1 MSNQNRPFGTVLTA
15 MITPFTKDDK
25 VDVAGAAKLAQYLVD
40 LGNDGIVVNG
50 TTGESATTTEI
61 EKNQVLEAVISAVG
75 KKAKVVAGVG
85 SNDTAHTVGLAKD
98 AAKLGAYGVLVVT
111 PYYNKPTQE
120 GVYAHF
126 KSVAD
131 ATDLPLM
138 MYDIPGRAGVAIESE
153 TLIKLSKHPN
163 IVANKDAKN
172 NLELAAQVIKETDLA
187 WYSGEDAL
195 NLPLLSIGAVGFVSV
210 CGHLIADR
218 LKEMANAFFAGQND
232 KALEIH
238 QSLLPV
244 FTGVMSRIPGVMSVK
259 AALNLQGLPAGAARL
274 PLVNADEKQITQ
286 LRADLL
292 AGGIKI

>member
-1 MSNQNRPFGTVLTA
+1 MNNSNRPFGTVLTA

-25 VDVAGAAKLAQYLVD
+25 VDIEGAARLAKHLVE

-61 EKNQVLEAVISAVG
+61 EKNQVLKAVLEEVG
-75 KKAKVVAGVG
+75 TKAKVVAGVG

-98 AAKLGAYGVLVVT
+98 AAKLGAHGVLVVT
-111 PYYNKPTQE
+111 PYYNKPTQA

-126 KSVAD
+126 KTVAD

-138 MYDIPGRAGVAIESE
+138 MYDIPGRAGIPIETE
-153 TLIKLSKHPN
+153 TLLRLSEHPK

-172 NLELAAQVIKETDLA
+172 NLESASKVIKETDLA

-218 LKEMANAFFAGQND
+218 LKEMAEAFFNNNFS

-238 QSLLPV
+238 QNLLPIY
-244 FTGVMSRIPGVMSVK
+244 TGVMSRMPGVMSIK
-259 AALNLQGLPAGAARL
+259 AALRLKGLPAGAARL
-274 PLVNADEKQITQ
+274 PLVDADEKQIEQ

-292 AGGIKI
+292 AGGLKI

>member
-1 MSNQNRPFGTVLTA
+1 MNNANRPFGTVLTA

-25 VDVAGAAKLAQYLVD
+25 VDIEGAARLAKHLVE

-61 EKNQVLEAVISAVG
+61 EKNQVLKAVLEEVG
-75 KKAKVVAGVG
+75 SRAKVVAGVG

-98 AAKLGAYGVLVVT
+98 AAKLGAHGVLVVT
-111 PYYNKPTQE
+111 PYYNKPTQA

-126 KSVAD
+126 KTVAD

-138 MYDIPGRAGVAIESE
+138 MYDIPGRAGIPIETE
-153 TLIKLSKHPN
+153 TLLRLSEHPR

-172 NLELAAQVIKETDLA
+172 NLEAASKVIKETNLA

-195 NLPLLSIGAVGFVSV
+195 NLPLLSIGAIGFVSV

-218 LKEMANAFFAGQND
+218 LKEMAEAFFSNNFS

-238 QSLLPV
+238 QNLLPIY
-244 FTGVMSRIPGVMSVK
+244 TGVMSRMPGVMSIK
-259 AALNLQGLPAGAARL
+259 AALRLKGLPAGAARL
-274 PLVNADEKQITQ
+274 PLVDADEKQIEQ

-292 AGGIKI
+292 AGGLKI

>member
-1 MSNQNRPFGTVLTA
+1 MNNANRPFGTVLTA

-25 VDVAGAAKLAQYLVD
+25 VDIEGAARLAKHLVE

-61 EKNQVLEAVISAVG
+61 EKNQVLKAVLEEVG
-75 KKAKVVAGVG
+75 SKAKVVAGVG

-98 AAKLGAYGVLVVT
+98 AVKLGAHGVLVVT
-111 PYYNKPTQE
+111 PYYNKPTQA

-126 KSVAD
+126 KTVAD

-138 MYDIPGRAGVAIESE
+138 MYDIPGRAGIPIETE
-153 TLIKLSKHPN
+153 TLLRLSEHPR

-172 NLELAAQVIKETDLA
+172 NLEAASKVIKETNLA

-195 NLPLLSIGAVGFVSV
+195 NLPLLSIGAIGFVSV

-218 LKEMANAFFAGQND
+218 LKEMSEAFFSNNFS

-238 QSLLPV
+238 QNLLPIY
-244 FTGVMSRIPGVMSVK
+244 TGVMSRMPGVMSIK
-259 AALNLQGLPAGAARL
+259 AALRLKGLPAGAARL
-274 PLVNADEKQITQ
+274 PLVDADEKQIEQ

-292 AGGIKI
+292 AGGLKI

>member
-1 MSNQNRPFGTVLTA
+1 MNNSNRPFGTVLTA

-25 VDVAGAAKLAQYLVD
+25 VDIEGAALLAKHLVE

-50 TTGESATTTEI
+50 TTGESATTTEL
-61 EKNQVLEAVISAVG
+61 EKNQVLKAVLEEVG
-75 KKAKVVAGVG
+75 SKAKVVAGVG

-98 AAKLGAYGVLVVT
+98 AAKLGAHGVLVVT
-111 PYYNKPTQE
+111 PYYNKPTQA

-126 KSVAD
+126 KTVAD

-138 MYDIPGRAGVAIESE
+138 MYDIPGRAGIPIETE
-153 TLIKLSKHPN
+153 TLLRLSEHPK

-172 NLELAAQVIKETDLA
+172 NLESASKVIKETDLA

-218 LKEMANAFFAGQND
+218 LKEMAEAFFNNNFS

-238 QSLLPV
+238 QNLLPIY
-244 FTGVMSRIPGVMSVK
+244 TGVMSRMPGVMSIK
-259 AALNLQGLPAGAARL
+259 AALRLKGLPAGAARL
-274 PLVNADEKQITQ
+274 PLVDADEKQIEQ

-292 AGGIKI
+292 AGGLKI

>member
-1 MSNQNRPFGTVLTA
+1 MNNANRPFGTVLTA

-25 VDVAGAAKLAQYLVD
+25 VDIEGAARLAKHLVE

-61 EKNQVLEAVISAVG
+61 EKNQVLKAVLEEVG
-75 KKAKVVAGVG
+75 SRAKVVAGVG

-98 AAKLGAYGVLVVT
+98 AAKLGAHGVLVVT
-111 PYYNKPTQE
+111 PYYNKPTQA

-126 KSVAD
+126 KTVAD
-131 ATDLPLM
+131 ATELPLM
-138 MYDIPGRAGVAIESE
+138 MYDIPGRAGIPIETE
-153 TLIKLSKHPN
+153 TLLRLSEHPR

-172 NLELAAQVIKETDLA
+172 NLEAASKVIKETNLA

-195 NLPLLSIGAVGFVSV
+195 NLPLLSIGAIGFVSV

-218 LKEMANAFFAGQND
+218 LKEMAEAFFSNNFS

-238 QSLLPV
+238 QNLLPIY
-244 FTGVMSRIPGVMSVK
+244 TGVMSRMPGVMSIK
-259 AALNLQGLPAGAARL
+259 AALRIKGLPAGAARL
-274 PLVNADEKQITQ
+274 PLVDADEKQIEQ

-292 AGGIKI
+292 AGGLKI

>member
-1 MSNQNRPFGTVLTA
+1 MNNANRPFGTVLTA

-25 VDVAGAAKLAQYLVD
+25 VDIEGAARLAKHLVE

-61 EKNQVLEAVISAVG
+61 EKNQVLKAVLEEVG
-75 KKAKVVAGVG
+75 SRAKVVAGVG

-98 AAKLGAYGVLVVT
+98 AAKLGAHGVLVVT
-111 PYYNKPTQE
+111 PYYNKPTQA

-126 KSVAD
+126 KTVAD

-138 MYDIPGRAGVAIESE
+138 MYDIPGRAGIPIETE
-153 TLIKLSKHPN
+153 TLLRLSEHPR

-172 NLELAAQVIKETDLA
+172 NLEAASKVIKETNLA

-195 NLPLLSIGAVGFVSV
+195 NLPLLSIGAIGFVSV

-218 LKEMANAFFAGQND
+218 LKEMSEAFFSNNFS

-238 QSLLPV
+238 QNLLPIY
-244 FTGVMSRIPGVMSVK
+244 TGVMSRMPGVMSIK
-259 AALNLQGLPAGAARL
+259 AALRLKGLPAGAARL
-274 PLVNADEKQITQ
+274 PLVDADEKQ
-286 LRADLL
+286 
-292 AGGIKI
+292 

>member
-1 MSNQNRPFGTVLTA
+1 MNNSNRPFGTVLTA

-25 VDVAGAAKLAQYLVD
+25 VDIEGAARLAKYLVE

-61 EKNQVLEAVISAVG
+61 EKNQVLKAVLEEVG
-75 KKAKVVAGVG
+75 SKAKVVAGVG

-98 AAKLGAYGVLVVT
+98 AAKLGAHGVLVVT
-111 PYYNKPTQE
+111 PYYNKPTQA

-126 KSVAD
+126 KTVAD

-138 MYDIPGRAGVAIESE
+138 MYDIPGRAGIPIETE
-153 TLIKLSKHPN
+153 TLLKLSEHPR

-172 NLELAAQVIKETDLA
+172 NLEAASKVIKETKLA

-195 NLPLLSIGAVGFVSV
+195 NLPLLSIGAIGFVSV
-210 CGHLIADR
+210 CGHLVADR
-218 LKEMANAFFAGQND
+218 LKEMANAFFNKD
-232 KALEIH
+232 FSKALEIH
-238 QSLLPV
+238 QNLLPIY
-244 FTGVMSRIPGVMSVK
+244 TGVMSRMPGVMSVK
-259 AALNLQGLPAGAARL
+259 AALRLKGLPAGAARL
-274 PLVNADEKQITQ
+274 PLVDADEKQTEQ

-292 AGGIKI
+292 AGGLKI

>member
-1 MSNQNRPFGTVLTA
+1 MNNSNRPFGTVLTA

-25 VDVAGAAKLAQYLVD
+25 VDIEGAARLAKYLVE

-61 EKNQVLEAVISAVG
+61 EKNQVLKAVLEEVG
-75 KKAKVVAGVG
+75 SKAKVVAGVG

-98 AAKLGAYGVLVVT
+98 AAKLGAHGVLVVT
-111 PYYNKPTQE
+111 PYYNKPTQA

-126 KSVAD
+126 KTVAD

-138 MYDIPGRAGVAIESE
+138 MYDIPGRAGIPIETE
-153 TLIKLSKHPN
+153 TLLRLSEHPR

-172 NLELAAQVIKETDLA
+172 NLESASKVIKETDLA

-195 NLPLLSIGAVGFVSV
+195 NLPLLSIGAIGFVSV

-218 LKEMANAFFAGQND
+218 LKQMADAFFNNNFS

-238 QSLLPV
+238 QNLLPIY
-244 FTGVMSRIPGVMSVK
+244 TGVMSRMPGVMSIK
-259 AALNLQGLPAGAARL
+259 AALRLKGLPAGAARL
-274 PLVNADEKQITQ
+274 PLVDADEKQIEQ

-292 AGGIKI
+292 AGGLKI

>member
-1 MSNQNRPFGTVLTA
+1 MNNANRPFGTVLTA

-25 VDVAGAAKLAQYLVD
+25 VDIEGAARLAKHLVE

-61 EKNQVLEAVISAVG
+61 EKNQVLKAVLEEVG
-75 KKAKVVAGVG
+75 SRAKVVAGVG

-98 AAKLGAYGVLVVT
+98 AVKLGAHGVLVVT
-111 PYYNKPTQE
+111 PYYNKPTQA

-126 KSVAD
+126 KTVAD

-138 MYDIPGRAGVAIESE
+138 MYDIPGRAGIPIETE
-153 TLIKLSKHPN
+153 TLLRLSEHPR

-172 NLELAAQVIKETDLA
+172 NLEAASKVIKETNLA

-195 NLPLLSIGAVGFVSV
+195 NLPLLSIGAIGFVSV

-218 LKEMANAFFAGQND
+218 LKEMAEAFFSNNFS

-238 QSLLPV
+238 QNLLPIY
-244 FTGVMSRIPGVMSVK
+244 TGVMSRMPGVMSIK
-259 AALNLQGLPAGAARL
+259 AALRLKGLPAGAARL
-274 PLVNADEKQITQ
+274 PLVDADEKQIEQ

-292 AGGIKI
+292 AGGLKI

>member
-1 MSNQNRPFGTVLTA
+1 MNNSNRPFGTVLTA

-25 VDVAGAAKLAQYLVD
+25 VDIEGAALLAKHLVE

-61 EKNQVLEAVISAVG
+61 EKNQVLKAVLEEVG
-75 KKAKVVAGVG
+75 SKAKVVAGVG

-98 AAKLGAYGVLVVT
+98 AAKLGAHGVLVVT
-111 PYYNKPTQE
+111 PYYNKPTQA

-126 KSVAD
+126 KTVAD

-138 MYDIPGRAGVAIESE
+138 MYDIPGRAGIPIETE
-153 TLIKLSKHPN
+153 TLLRLSEHPK

-172 NLELAAQVIKETDLA
+172 NLESASKVIKETDLA

-218 LKEMANAFFAGQND
+218 LKEMAEAFFNNNFS

-238 QSLLPV
+238 QNLLPIY
-244 FTGVMSRIPGVMSVK
+244 TGVMSRMPGVMSIK
-259 AALNLQGLPAGAARL
+259 AALRLKGLPAGAARL
-274 PLVNADEKQITQ
+274 PLVDADEKQIEQ

-292 AGGIKI
+292 AGGLKI

>member
-1 MSNQNRPFGTVLTA
+1 MNNSNRPFGTVLTA

-25 VDVAGAAKLAQYLVD
+25 VDIEGAARLAKHLVE

-61 EKNQVLEAVISAVG
+61 EKNQVLKAVLEEVG
-75 KKAKVVAGVG
+75 TKAKVVAGVG

-98 AAKLGAYGVLVVT
+98 AAKLGAHGVLVVT
-111 PYYNKPTQE
+111 PYYNKPTQA

-126 KSVAD
+126 KTVAD

-138 MYDIPGRAGVAIESE
+138 MYDIPGRAGIPIETE
-153 TLIKLSKHPN
+153 TLLRLSEHPK

-172 NLELAAQVIKETDLA
+172 NLESASKVIKETKLA

-218 LKEMANAFFAGQND
+218 LKEMAETFFSGNVS

-238 QSLLPV
+238 QNLLPIY
-244 FTGVMSRIPGVMSVK
+244 TGVMSRMPGVMSIK
-259 AALNLQGLPAGAARL
+259 AALRLKGLPAGAARL
-274 PLVNADEKQITQ
+274 PLVDADEKQIEQ

-292 AGGIKI
+292 AGGLKI

>member
-1 MSNQNRPFGTVLTA
+1 MNNANRPFGTVLTA

-25 VDVAGAAKLAQYLVD
+25 VDIEGAARLAKHLVE

-61 EKNQVLEAVISAVG
+61 EKNQVLKAVLEEVG
-75 KKAKVVAGVG
+75 SRAKVVAGVG

-98 AAKLGAYGVLVVT
+98 AAKLGAHGVLVVT
-111 PYYNKPTQE
+111 PYYNKPTQA

-126 KSVAD
+126 KTVAD

-138 MYDIPGRAGVAIESE
+138 MYDIPGRAGIPIETE
-153 TLIKLSKHPN
+153 TLLRLSEHPR

-172 NLELAAQVIKETDLA
+172 NLEAASKVIKETNLA

-195 NLPLLSIGAVGFVSV
+195 NLPLLSIGAIGFVSV

-218 LKEMANAFFAGQND
+218 LKEMSEAFFSNNFS

-238 QSLLPV
+238 QNLLPIY
-244 FTGVMSRIPGVMSVK
+244 TGVMSRMPGVMSIK
-259 AALNLQGLPAGAARL
+259 AALRLKGLPAGAARL
-274 PLVNADEKQITQ
+274 PLVDADEKQIEQ

-292 AGGIKI
+292 AGGLKI

>member
-1 MSNQNRPFGTVLTA
+1 MNNSNRPFGTVLTA

-25 VDVAGAAKLAQYLVD
+25 VDIEGAARLAKHLVE

-61 EKNQVLEAVISAVG
+61 EKNQVLKAVLEEVG
-75 KKAKVVAGVG
+75 SKAKVVAGVG

-98 AAKLGAYGVLVVT
+98 AAKLGAHGVLVVT
-111 PYYNKPTQE
+111 PYYNKPTQA

-126 KSVAD
+126 KTVAD

-138 MYDIPGRAGVAIESE
+138 MYDIPGRAGIPIETE
-153 TLIKLSKHPN
+153 TLLRLSEHPR

-172 NLELAAQVIKETDLA
+172 NLEAASKVIKETNLA

-195 NLPLLSIGAVGFVSV
+195 NLPLLSIGAIGFVSV

-218 LKEMANAFFAGQND
+218 LKEMSEAFFSNNFS

-238 QSLLPV
+238 QNLLPIY
-244 FTGVMSRIPGVMSVK
+244 TGVMSRMPGVMSIK
-259 AALNLQGLPAGAARL
+259 AALRLKGLPAGAARL
-274 PLVNADEKQITQ
+274 PLVDADEKQIEQ

-292 AGGIKI
+292 AGGLKI

>member
-1 MSNQNRPFGTVLTA
+1 MNNANRPFGTVLTA

-25 VDVAGAAKLAQYLVD
+25 VDIEGAARLAKYLVE

-61 EKNQVLEAVISAVG
+61 EKNQVLKAVLEEVG
-75 KKAKVVAGVG
+75 SKAKVVAGVG

-98 AAKLGAYGVLVVT
+98 AAKLGAHGVLVVT
-111 PYYNKPTQE
+111 PYYNKPTQA

-126 KSVAD
+126 KTVAD

-138 MYDIPGRAGVAIESE
+138 MYDIPGRAGIPIETE
-153 TLIKLSKHPN
+153 TLLRLSEHPR

-172 NLELAAQVIKETDLA
+172 NLEAASKVIKETNLA

-195 NLPLLSIGAVGFVSV
+195 NLPLLSIGAIGFVSV

-218 LKEMANAFFAGQND
+218 LKEMSEAFFSNNFS

-238 QSLLPV
+238 QNLLPIY
-244 FTGVMSRIPGVMSVK
+244 TGVMSRMPGVMSIK
-259 AALNLQGLPAGAARL
+259 AALRLKGLPAGAARL
-274 PLVNADEKQITQ
+274 PLVDADEKQIEQ

-292 AGGIKI
+292 AGGLKI

>member
-1 MSNQNRPFGTVLTA
+1 MNNSNRPFGTVLTA

-25 VDVAGAAKLAQYLVD
+25 VDIEGAARLAKYLVE

-61 EKNQVLEAVISAVG
+61 EKNQVLKAVLEEVG
-75 KKAKVVAGVG
+75 SKAKVVAGVG

-98 AAKLGAYGVLVVT
+98 AAKLGAHGVLVVT
-111 PYYNKPTQE
+111 PYYNKPTQA

-126 KSVAD
+126 KTVAD

-138 MYDIPGRAGVAIESE
+138 MYDIPGRAGIPIETE
-153 TLIKLSKHPN
+153 TLLRLSEHPR

-172 NLELAAQVIKETDLA
+172 NLEAASKVIKETNLA

-195 NLPLLSIGAVGFVSV
+195 NLPLLSIGAIGFVSV

-218 LKEMANAFFAGQND
+218 LKEMAEAFFSNNFS

-238 QSLLPV
+238 QNLLPIY
-244 FTGVMSRIPGVMSVK
+244 TGVMSRMPGVMSIK
-259 AALNLQGLPAGAARL
+259 AALRIKGLPAGAARL
-274 PLVNADEKQITQ
+274 PLVDADEKQIEQ

-292 AGGIKI
+292 AGGLKI

>member
-1 MSNQNRPFGTVLTA
+1 MNNSNRPFGTVLTA

-25 VDVAGAAKLAQYLVD
+25 VDIEGAARLAKYLVE

-61 EKNQVLEAVISAVG
+61 EKNQVLKAVLEEVG
-75 KKAKVVAGVG
+75 SKAKVVAGVG

-98 AAKLGAYGVLVVT
+98 AAKLGAHGVLVVT
-111 PYYNKPTQE
+111 PYYNKPTQA

-126 KSVAD
+126 KTVAD

-138 MYDIPGRAGVAIESE
+138 MYDIPGRAGIPIETE
-153 TLIKLSKHPN
+153 TLLKLSEHPR

-172 NLELAAQVIKETDLA
+172 NLEAASKVIKETTLA

-195 NLPLLSIGAVGFVSV
+195 NLPLLSIGAIGFVSV
-210 CGHLIADR
+210 CGHLVADR
-218 LKEMANAFFAGQND
+218 LKEMANAFFNKD
-232 KALEIH
+232 FSKALEIH
-238 QSLLPV
+238 QNLLPIY
-244 FTGVMSRIPGVMSVK
+244 TGVMSRMPGVMSVK
-259 AALNLQGLPAGAARL
+259 AALRLKGLPAGAARL
-274 PLVNADEKQITQ
+274 PLVDADEKQTEQ

-292 AGGIKI
+292 AGGLKI

>member
-1 MSNQNRPFGTVLTA
+1 MNNSNRPFGTVLTA

-25 VDVAGAAKLAQYLVD
+25 VDIEGAALLAKHLVE

-61 EKNQVLEAVISAVG
+61 EKNQVLKAVLEEVG
-75 KKAKVVAGVG
+75 SKAKVVAGVG

-98 AAKLGAYGVLVVT
+98 AAKLGAHGVLVVT
-111 PYYNKPTQE
+111 PYYNKPTQA

-126 KSVAD
+126 KTVAD

-138 MYDIPGRAGVAIESE
+138 MYDIPGRAGIPIETE
-153 TLIKLSKHPN
+153 TLLRLSEHPK

-172 NLELAAQVIKETDLA
+172 NLESASKVIKETDLA

-218 LKEMANAFFAGQND
+218 LKEMAEAFFNNNFY

-238 QSLLPV
+238 QNLLPIY
-244 FTGVMSRIPGVMSVK
+244 TGVMSRMPGVMSIK
-259 AALNLQGLPAGAARL
+259 AALRLKGLPAGAARL
-274 PLVNADEKQITQ
+274 PLVDADEKQIEQ

-292 AGGIKI
+292 AGGLKI

>member
-1 MSNQNRPFGTVLTA
+1 MNNANRPFGTVLTA

-25 VDVAGAAKLAQYLVD
+25 VDIEGAARLAKHLVE

-61 EKNQVLEAVISAVG
+61 EKNQVLKAVLEEVG
-75 KKAKVVAGVG
+75 SRAKVVAGVG

-98 AAKLGAYGVLVVT
+98 AAKLGAHGVLVVT
-111 PYYNKPTQE
+111 PYYNKPTQA

-126 KSVAD
+126 KTVAD

-138 MYDIPGRAGVAIESE
+138 MYDIPGRAGIPIETE
-153 TLIKLSKHPN
+153 TLLRLSEHPR

-172 NLELAAQVIKETDLA
+172 NLEAASKVIKETNLA

-195 NLPLLSIGAVGFVSV
+195 NLPLLSIGAIGFVSV

-218 LKEMANAFFAGQND
+218 LKEMSEAFFSNNFS

-238 QSLLPV
+238 QNLLPIY
-244 FTGVMSRIPGVMSVK
+244 TGVMSRMPGVMSIK
-259 AALNLQGLPAGAARL
+259 AALRLKGLPAGAARL
-274 PLVNADEKQITQ
+274 PLVDADEKQITQ

-292 AGGIKI
+292 DGGIKI

>member
-1 MSNQNRPFGTVLTA
+1 MNNANRPFGTVLTA

-25 VDVAGAAKLAQYLVD
+25 VDVEGAARLAKHLVE

-61 EKNQVLEAVISAVG
+61 EKNQVLKAVLEEVG
-75 KKAKVVAGVG
+75 SKAKVVAGVG

-98 AAKLGAYGVLVVT
+98 AAKLGAHGVLVVT
-111 PYYNKPTQE
+111 PYYNKPTQA

-126 KSVAD
+126 KTVAD

-138 MYDIPGRAGVAIESE
+138 MYDIPGRAGIPIETE
-153 TLIKLSKHPN
+153 TLLRLSEHPR

-172 NLELAAQVIKETDLA
+172 NLEAASKVIKETNLA

-195 NLPLLSIGAVGFVSV
+195 NLPLLSIGAIGFVSV

-218 LKEMANAFFAGQND
+218 LKEMSEAFFSNNFS

-238 QSLLPV
+238 QNLLPIY
-244 FTGVMSRIPGVMSVK
+244 TGVMSRMPGVMSIK
-259 AALNLQGLPAGAARL
+259 AALRLKGLPAGAARL
-274 PLVNADEKQITQ
+274 PLVDADEKQIEQ

-292 AGGIKI
+292 AGGLKI

>member
-1 MSNQNRPFGTVLTA
+1 MNNSNRPFGTVLTA

-25 VDVAGAAKLAQYLVD
+25 VDIEGAARLAKYLVE

-61 EKNQVLEAVISAVG
+61 EKNQVLKAVLEEVG
-75 KKAKVVAGVG
+75 SKAKVVAGVG

-98 AAKLGAYGVLVVT
+98 AAKLGAHGVLVVT
-111 PYYNKPTQE
+111 PYYNKPTQA

-126 KSVAD
+126 KTVAD
-131 ATDLPLM
+131 ATELPLM
-138 MYDIPGRAGVAIESE
+138 MYDIPGRAGIPIETE
-153 TLIKLSKHPN
+153 TLLRLSEHPR

-172 NLELAAQVIKETDLA
+172 NLESASKVIKETDLA

-218 LKEMANAFFAGQND
+218 LKEMAEAFFNNNVS

-238 QSLLPV
+238 QNLLPIY
-244 FTGVMSRIPGVMSVK
+244 TGVMSRMPGVMSIK
-259 AALNLQGLPAGAARL
+259 AALRLKGLPAGAARL
-274 PLVNADEKQITQ
+274 PLVDADEKQIEQ

-292 AGGIKI
+292 AGGLKI

>member
-1 MSNQNRPFGTVLTA
+1 MTNKNRPFGTVLTA
-15 MITPFTKDDK
+15 MITPFNKDGN
-25 VDVAGAAKLAQYLVD
+25 VDIDGAAKLAEHLVN

-61 EKNQVLEAVISAVG
+61 EKNQVLKAVLESVG
-75 KKAKVVAGVG
+75 NKAKVIAGVG

-98 AAKLGAYGVLVVT
+98 AEKLGAHGVLVVT
-111 PYYNKPTQE
+111 PYYNKPTQQ

-126 KSVAD
+126 KTVAD
-131 ATDLPLM
+131 ATGLPLM
-138 MYDIPGRAGVAIESE
+138 TYDIPGRAGIAIESE
-153 TLIKLSKHPN
+153 TFLKLSEHPR

-172 NLELAAQVIKETDLA
+172 NLEAASKLIKETKLA

-195 NLPLLSIGAVGFVSV
+195 NLPLLSIGAIGFVSV

-218 LKEMANAFFAGQND
+218 LKLMADSFFNSNFD

-238 QSLLPV
+238 QNLLPIY
-244 FTGVMSRIPGVMSVK
+244 TGVMSRMPGVMSIK
-259 AALNLQGLPAGAARL
+259 AALSLQGLPAGAARL
-274 PLVNADEKQITQ
+274 PLVNADEKQIQQ

-292 AGGIKI
+292 AGGLKI

>member
-1 MSNQNRPFGTVLTA
+1 MNNANRPFGTVLTA

-25 VDVAGAAKLAQYLVD
+25 VDIEGAARLAKHLVE

-61 EKNQVLEAVISAVG
+61 EKNQVLKAVLEEVG
-75 KKAKVVAGVG
+75 SKAKVVAGVG

-98 AAKLGAYGVLVVT
+98 AAKLGAHGVLVVA
-111 PYYNKPTQE
+111 PYYNKPTQA

-126 KSVAD
+126 KTVAD

-138 MYDIPGRAGVAIESE
+138 MYDIPGRAGIPIETE
-153 TLIKLSKHPN
+153 TLLRLSEHPR

-172 NLELAAQVIKETDLA
+172 NLEAASKVIKETNLA

-195 NLPLLSIGAVGFVSV
+195 NLPLLSIGAIGFVSV

-218 LKEMANAFFAGQND
+218 LKEMAEAFFSNNFS

-238 QSLLPV
+238 QNLLPIY
-244 FTGVMSRIPGVMSVK
+244 TGVMSRMPGVMSIK
-259 AALNLQGLPAGAARL
+259 AALRLKGLPAGAARL
-274 PLVNADEKQITQ
+274 PLVDADEKQIEQ

-292 AGGIKI
+292 AGGLKI

>member
-1 MSNQNRPFGTVLTA
+1 

-25 VDVAGAAKLAQYLVD
+25 VDIEGAARLAKHLVE

-61 EKNQVLEAVISAVG
+61 EKNQVLKAVLEEVG
-75 KKAKVVAGVG
+75 SRAKVVAGVG

-98 AAKLGAYGVLVVT
+98 AAKLGAHGVLVVT
-111 PYYNKPTQE
+111 PYYNKPTQA

-126 KSVAD
+126 KTVAD

-138 MYDIPGRAGVAIESE
+138 MYDIPGRAGIPIETE
-153 TLIKLSKHPN
+153 TLLRLSEHPR

-172 NLELAAQVIKETDLA
+172 NLEAASKVIKETNLA

-195 NLPLLSIGAVGFVSV
+195 NLPLLSIGAIGFVSV

-218 LKEMANAFFAGQND
+218 LKEMAEAFFSNNFS

-238 QSLLPV
+238 QNLLPIY
-244 FTGVMSRIPGVMSVK
+244 TGVMSRMPGVMSIK
-259 AALNLQGLPAGAARL
+259 AALRLKGLPAGAARL
-274 PLVNADEKQITQ
+274 PLVDADEKQIEQ

-292 AGGIKI
+292 AGGLKI

>member
-1 MSNQNRPFGTVLTA
+1 MTNKNRPFGTVLTA
-15 MITPFTKDDK
+15 MITPFNKDGN
-25 VDVAGAAKLAQYLVD
+25 VDIDGAAKLAEHLVK

-61 EKNQVLEAVISAVG
+61 EKNQVLKAVLESVG
-75 KKAKVVAGVG
+75 NKAKVIAGVG

-98 AAKLGAYGVLVVT
+98 AEKLGAHGVLVVT
-111 PYYNKPTQE
+111 PYYNKPTQQ

-126 KSVAD
+126 KTVAD
-131 ATDLPLM
+131 ATGLPLM
-138 MYDIPGRAGVAIESE
+138 TYDIPGRAGIAIESE
-153 TLIKLSKHPN
+153 TFLKLSEHPR

-172 NLELAAQVIKETDLA
+172 NLEAASKLIKETKLA

-195 NLPLLSIGAVGFVSV
+195 NLPLLSIGAIGFVSV

-218 LKEMANAFFAGQND
+218 LKLMADSFFNSNFD

-238 QSLLPV
+238 QNLLPIY
-244 FTGVMSRIPGVMSVK
+244 TGVMSRMPGVMSIK
-259 AALNLQGLPAGAARL
+259 AALSLQGLPAGAARL
-274 PLVNADEKQITQ
+274 PLVNADEKQIEQ

-292 AGGIKI
+292 AGGLKI

>member
-1 MSNQNRPFGTVLTA
+1 MNNSNRPFGTVLTA

-25 VDVAGAAKLAQYLVD
+25 VDIEGSARLAKHLVD

-61 EKNQVLEAVISAVG
+61 EKNQVLKAVLEEVG
-75 KKAKVVAGVG
+75 SKAKVVAGVG

-98 AAKLGAYGVLVVT
+98 AAKLGAHGVLVVT
-111 PYYNKPTQE
+111 PYYNKPTQA

-126 KSVAD
+126 KTVAD

-138 MYDIPGRAGVAIESE
+138 MYDIPARAGIPIETE
-153 TLIKLSKHPN
+153 TLLRLSEHPN

-172 NLELAAQVIKETDLA
+172 NLEAASKVIKETDLA

-195 NLPLLSIGAVGFVSV
+195 NLPLLSIGAIGFVSV

-218 LKEMANAFFAGQND
+218 LKAMADAFFSNNFSQ
-232 KALEIH
+232 ALEIH
-238 QSLLPV
+238 QNLLPIY
-244 FTGVMSRIPGVMSVK
+244 TGVMSRMPGVMSIK
-259 AALNLQGLPAGAARL
+259 AALRLKGLPAGAARL
-274 PLVNADEKQITQ
+274 PLVDADEKQIEQ

-292 AGGIKI
+292 AGGLKI

>member
-1 MSNQNRPFGTVLTA
+1 MNNSNRPFGTVLTA

-25 VDVAGAAKLAQYLVD
+25 VDIEGAARLAKHLVD

-61 EKNQVLEAVISAVG
+61 EKNQVLKAVLEEVG
-75 KKAKVVAGVG
+75 SKAKVVAGVG

-98 AAKLGAYGVLVVT
+98 AAKLGAHGVLVVT
-111 PYYNKPTQE
+111 PYYNKPTQA

-126 KSVAD
+126 KTVAD

-138 MYDIPGRAGVAIESE
+138 MYDIPARAGIPIETE
-153 TLIKLSKHPN
+153 TLLRLSEHPN

-172 NLELAAQVIKETDLA
+172 NLEAASKVIKEADLA

-195 NLPLLSIGAVGFVSV
+195 NLPLLSIGAIGFVSV

-218 LKEMANAFFAGQND
+218 LKDMADAFFSNNFSQ
-232 KALEIH
+232 ALEIH
-238 QSLLPV
+238 QNLLPIY
-244 FTGVMSRIPGVMSVK
+244 TGVMSRMPGVMSIK
-259 AALNLQGLPAGAARL
+259 AALRLKGLPAGAARL
-274 PLVNADEKQITQ
+274 PLVDADEKQIEQ

-292 AGGIKI
+292 AGGLKI

>member
-1 MSNQNRPFGTVLTA
+1 MNNSNRPFGTVLTA

-25 VDVAGAAKLAQYLVD
+25 VDIEGSARLAKHLVD

-61 EKNQVLEAVISAVG
+61 EKNQVLKAVLEEVG
-75 KKAKVVAGVG
+75 SKAKVVAGVG

-98 AAKLGAYGVLVVT
+98 AAKLGAHGVLVVT
-111 PYYNKPTQE
+111 PYYNKPTQA

-126 KSVAD
+126 KTVAD

-138 MYDIPGRAGVAIESE
+138 MYDIPARAGIPIETE
-153 TLIKLSKHPN
+153 TLLRLSEHPN

-172 NLELAAQVIKETDLA
+172 NLEAASKVIKETDLA
-187 WYSGEDAL
+187 WYSGEDSL
-195 NLPLLSIGAVGFVSV
+195 NLPLLSIGAIGFVSV

-218 LKEMANAFFAGQND
+218 LKAMADAFFSNNFSQ
-232 KALEIH
+232 ALEIH
-238 QSLLPV
+238 QNLLPIY
-244 FTGVMSRIPGVMSVK
+244 TGVMSRMPGVMSIK
-259 AALNLQGLPAGAARL
+259 AALRLKGLPAGAARL
-274 PLVNADEKQITQ
+274 PLVDADEKQIEQ

-292 AGGIKI
+292 AGGLKI

>member
-1 MSNQNRPFGTVLTA
+1 MNNSNRPFGTVLTA

-25 VDVAGAAKLAQYLVD
+25 VDIEGAARLAKYLVE

-61 EKNQVLEAVISAVG
+61 EKNQVLKAVLEEVG
-75 KKAKVVAGVG
+75 SKAKVVAGVG

-98 AAKLGAYGVLVVT
+98 AAKLGAHGVLVVT
-111 PYYNKPTQE
+111 PYYNKPTQA

-126 KSVAD
+126 KTVAD

-138 MYDIPGRAGVAIESE
+138 MYDIPGRAGIPIETE
-153 TLIKLSKHPN
+153 TLLKLSEHPR

-172 NLELAAQVIKETDLA
+172 NLEAASKVIKETNLA

-195 NLPLLSIGAVGFVSV
+195 NLPLLSIGAIGFVSV

-218 LKEMANAFFAGQND
+218 LKEMADAFFNNNFA

-238 QSLLPV
+238 QNLLPIY
-244 FTGVMSRIPGVMSVK
+244 TGVMSRMPGVMSVK
-259 AALNLQGLPAGAARL
+259 AALRLKGLPAGAARL
-274 PLVNADEKQITQ
+274 PLVDADEKQTEQ

-292 AGGIKI
+292 AGGLKI

>member
-1 MSNQNRPFGTVLTA
+1 
-15 MITPFTKDDK
+15 
-25 VDVAGAAKLAQYLVD
+25 
-40 LGNDGIVVNG
+40 VVNG

-61 EKNQVLEAVISAVG
+61 EKNQVLKAVLEEVG
-75 KKAKVVAGVG
+75 SRAKVVAGVG

-98 AAKLGAYGVLVVT
+98 AAKLGAHGVLVVT
-111 PYYNKPTQE
+111 PYYNKPTQA

-126 KSVAD
+126 KTVAD

-138 MYDIPGRAGVAIESE
+138 MYDIPGRAGIPIETE
-153 TLIKLSKHPN
+153 TLLRLSEHPR

-172 NLELAAQVIKETDLA
+172 NLEAASKVIKETNLA

-195 NLPLLSIGAVGFVSV
+195 NLPLLSIGAIGFVSV

-218 LKEMANAFFAGQND
+218 LKEMAEAFFSNNFS

-238 QSLLPV
+238 QNLLPIY
-244 FTGVMSRIPGVMSVK
+244 TGVMSRMPGVMSIK
-259 AALNLQGLPAGAARL
+259 AALRLKGLPAGAARL
-274 PLVNADEKQITQ
+274 PLVDADEKQIEQ

-292 AGGIKI
+292 AGGLKI

>member
-1 MSNQNRPFGTVLTA
+1 MNNSNRPFGTVLTA

-25 VDVAGAAKLAQYLVD
+25 VDIEGAALLARHLVE

-61 EKNQVLEAVISAVG
+61 EKNQLLKAVLEEVG
-75 KKAKVVAGVG
+75 SKAKVVAGVG

-98 AAKLGAYGVLVVT
+98 AAKLGAHGVLVVT
-111 PYYNKPTQE
+111 PYYNKPTQA

-126 KSVAD
+126 KTVAD

-138 MYDIPGRAGVAIESE
+138 MYDIPGRAGIPIETE
-153 TLIKLSKHPN
+153 TLLRLSEHPK

-172 NLELAAQVIKETDLA
+172 NLESASKVIKETNLA

-218 LKEMANAFFAGQND
+218 LKEMAEAFFNNNFS

-238 QSLLPV
+238 QNLLPIY
-244 FTGVMSRIPGVMSVK
+244 TGVMSRMPGVMSIK
-259 AALNLQGLPAGAARL
+259 AALRIKGLPAGAARL
-274 PLVNADEKQITQ
+274 PLVDADEKQIEQ

-292 AGGIKI
+292 AGGLKI

>member
-1 MSNQNRPFGTVLTA
+1 MNNANRPFGTVLTA

-25 VDVAGAAKLAQYLVD
+25 VDIEGAARLAKHLVE

-61 EKNQVLEAVISAVG
+61 EKNQVLKAVLEEVG
-75 KKAKVVAGVG
+75 SKAKVVAGVG

-98 AAKLGAYGVLVVT
+98 AAKLGAHGVLVVT
-111 PYYNKPTQE
+111 PYYNKPTQA

-126 KSVAD
+126 KTVAD

-138 MYDIPGRAGVAIESE
+138 MYDIPGRAGIPIETETFLRLSE
-153 TLIKLSKHPN
+153 HPR

-172 NLELAAQVIKETDLA
+172 NLEAASKVIKETNLA

-195 NLPLLSIGAVGFVSV
+195 NLPLLSIGAIGFVSV

-218 LKEMANAFFAGQND
+218 LKEMSEAFFSNNFS

-238 QSLLPV
+238 QNLLPIY
-244 FTGVMSRIPGVMSVK
+244 TGVMSRMPGVMSIK
-259 AALNLQGLPAGAARL
+259 AALRLKGLPAGAARL
-274 PLVNADEKQITQ
+274 PLVDADEKQIEQ

-292 AGGIKI
+292 AGGLKI

>member
-1 MSNQNRPFGTVLTA
+1 MNNSNRPFGTVLTA

-25 VDVAGAAKLAQYLVD
+25 VDIEGAARLAKHLVE

-61 EKNQVLEAVISAVG
+61 EKNQVLKAVLEEVG
-75 KKAKVVAGVG
+75 TKAKVVAGVG

-98 AAKLGAYGVLVVT
+98 AAKLGAHGVLVVT
-111 PYYNKPTQE
+111 PYYNKPTQA

-126 KSVAD
+126 KTVAD

-138 MYDIPGRAGVAIESE
+138 MYDIPGRAGIPIETE
-153 TLIKLSKHPN
+153 TLMRLSEHPM

-172 NLELAAQVIKETDLA
+172 NLESASKVIKETKLA

-218 LKEMANAFFAGQND
+218 LKEMAETFFSGNVS

-238 QSLLPV
+238 QNLLPIY
-244 FTGVMSRIPGVMSVK
+244 TGVMSRMPGVMSIK
-259 AALNLQGLPAGAARL
+259 AALRLKGLPAGAARL
-274 PLVNADEKQITQ
+274 PLVDADEKQIEQ

-292 AGGIKI
+292 AGGLKI

>member
-1 MSNQNRPFGTVLTA
+1 MNNSNRPFGTVLTA

-25 VDVAGAAKLAQYLVD
+25 VDIEGAALLAKHLVE

-61 EKNQVLEAVISAVG
+61 EKNQVLKAVLEEVG
-75 KKAKVVAGVG
+75 SRAKVVAGVG

-98 AAKLGAYGVLVVT
+98 AAKLGAHGVLVVT
-111 PYYNKPTQE
+111 PYYNKPTQA
-120 GVYAHF
+120 GVYSHF
-126 KSVAD
+126 KTVAD

-138 MYDIPGRAGVAIESE
+138 MYDIPGRAGIPIETE
-153 TLIKLSKHPN
+153 TLLRLSEHPR

-172 NLELAAQVIKETDLA
+172 NLEAASKVIKETNLA

-195 NLPLLSIGAVGFVSV
+195 NLPLLSIGAIGFVSV

-218 LKEMANAFFAGQND
+218 LKEMAEAFFNNNFSN
-232 KALEIH
+232 ALEIH
-238 QSLLPV
+238 QNLLPIY
-244 FTGVMSRIPGVMSVK
+244 TGVMSRMPGVMSIK
-259 AALNLQGLPAGAARL
+259 AALRLKGLPAGAARL
-274 PLVNADEKQITQ
+274 PLVDADEKQIEQ

-292 AGGIKI
+292 AGGLKI